1 MAQPTTPETPSGTA
15 TEAPGTP
22 PTPGTPPSPS
32 TPVQDATLLERAMFE
47 VKRVIVGQDR
57 MIERMF
63 VALLARGHC
72 LLEGVPGVAKT
83 LAVETLATVA
93 GGTFARIQFTPD
105 LVPADIVGTRIY
117 RASSE
122 KFDVELG
129 PVFVNFLLAD
139 EINRAPAKV
148 QSALL
153 EVMAEQQVSIGGE
166 THRVPLPFLVM
177 ATQNPIEQEGVY
189 PLPEAQRDRFLM
201 KINVGYP
208 TDVEER
214 EIVYRMGVEPPRPV
228 AILSTSDLLALQGK
242 ADEVFVHSALVDYAV
257 RLVLATRAPADHGV
271 ADVAPLIQYGASPR
285 ASLGI
290 VRATRALAL
299 LRGRDYA
306 LPQDVQDVAPD
317 ILRHRLVL
325 SYDALADDIPAD
337 HIVSRVLATVPV
349 PAVAPRQ
356 KATAVGAAAPTSA
369 VPYPTGVPYPPGT
382 PYPPGAPYPPGG
394 PYPSGVPYPLPYP
407 LPYPA
412 PASYPTV
419 VPGPAWPGR

>member
-1 MAQPTTPETPSGTA
+1 MAQPTTPETETSSAG
-15 TEAPGTP
+15 APPVTP
-22 PTPGTPPSPS
+22 A
-32 TPVQDATLLERAMFE
+32 QDATQLERAMFE

-57 MIERMF
+57 LVERMF

-83 LAVETLATVA
+83 LAVETMARVV
-93 GGTFARIQFTPD
+93 GGTFSRVQFTPD

-117 RASSE
+117 RQSSE

-153 EVMAEQQVSIGGE
+153 EVMAEHQVSIGGE
-166 THRVPLPFLVM
+166 THEVPDPFLVM

-201 KINVGYP
+201 KILVGYP
-208 TDVEER
+208 TDAEER
-214 EIVYRMGVEPPRPV
+214 EIVYRMGVSAPEPQTVLNP
-228 AILSTSDLLALQGK
+228 AELLALQRR
-242 ADEVFVHSALVDYAV
+242 ADQVFVHNALVDYTV
-257 RLVLATRAPADHGV
+257 RLVLATRAPAQHGMP
-271 ADVAPLIQYGASPR
+271 DVAQLIQYGASPR

-306 LPQDVQDVAPD
+306 LPQDLQDIAPD

-337 HIVSRVLATVPV
+337 HVVARVMQSVPMPSVS
-349 PAVAPRQ
+349 PRQ
-356 KATAVGAAAPTSA
+356 GVPGPSGPPSGNGQGAPTS
-369 VPYPTGVPYPPGT
+369 GVPAGPFPPQPNT
-382 PYPPGAPYPPGG
+382 PA
-394 PYPSGVPYPLPYP
+394 VW
-407 LPYPA
+407 
-412 PASYPTV
+412 PAS
-419 VPGPAWPGR
+419 

>member
-1 MAQPTTPETPSGTA
+1 MTQPSNPVSP
-15 TEAPGTP
+15 PG
-22 PTPGTPPSPS
+22 GQVS
-32 TPVQDATLLERAMFE
+32 TPAQDATVLERALFE

-63 VALLARGHC
+63 VSLLARGHV

-83 LAVETLATVA
+83 LAVETLARVV
-93 GGTFARIQFTPD
+93 GGTFSRIQFTPD

-117 RASSE
+117 RQSSE

-153 EVMAEQQVSIGGE
+153 EVMAEQQVSVGGE
-166 THRVPLPFLVM
+166 TYEVPRPFLVM

-201 KINVGYP
+201 KIQVGYP
-208 TDVEER
+208 TDSEER
-214 EIVYRMGVEPPRPV
+214 EIVYRVSVKTPEPV
-228 AILSTSDLLALQGK
+228 AVLTPTELMALQDK
-242 ADEVFVHSALVDYAV
+242 ADDVFVHNALVDYAV
-257 RLVLATRAPADHGV
+257 RLVVATRSPAEHGL
-271 ADVAPLIQYGASPR
+271 ADIAQLIQYGASPR

-290 VRATRALAL
+290 VRASRALAL

-306 LPQDVQDVAPD
+306 LPQDVQDIAPD

-337 HIVSRVLATVPV
+337 DIVKRVLAAVP
-349 PAVAPRQ
+349 PPTVAPRQ
-356 KATAVGAAAPTSA
+356 QAG
-369 VPYPTGVPYPPGT
+369 PG
-382 PYPPGAPYPPGG
+382 GHGGPGG
-394 PYPSGVPYPLPYP
+394 PGGPVP
-407 LPYPA
+407 
-412 PASYPTV
+412 TTITT
-419 VPGPAWPGR
+419 WPGR

>member
-1 MAQPTTPETPSGTA
+1 MDTTTPA
-15 TEAPGTP
+15 
-22 PTPGTPPSPS
+22 
-32 TPVQDATLLERAMFE
+32 QDATLLERALFE
-47 VKRVIVGQDR
+47 VKRVIVGQDA

-83 LAVETLATVA
+83 LAVHTVA
-93 GGTFARIQFTPD
+93 RVVGGSFARVQFTPD
-105 LVPADIVGTRIY
+105 LMPADLVGTRIY
-117 RASSE
+117 RQGSE

-153 EVMAEQQVSIGGE
+153 EVMAERQVSIGGE
-166 THRVPLPFLVM
+166 THPVPEPFLVM

-201 KINVGYP
+201 KVVVGYP
-208 TDVEER
+208 TDLEER
-214 EIVYRMGVEPPRPV
+214 EIIYRMAVDPPQPEGVLAP
-228 AILSTSDLLALQGK
+228 TDLLRLQRK
-242 ADEVFVHSALVDYAV
+242 ADQVFVHNALVDYAV
-257 RLVLATRAPADHGV
+257 RVVTATRSPAEFGA
-271 ADVAPLIQYGASPR
+271 ADVAGWVQYGASPR

-306 LPQDVQDVAPD
+306 LPADVTDVAAD
-317 ILRHRLVL
+317 VLRHRLVL

-337 HIVSRVLATVPV
+337 RIVASVLAAVPV
-349 PAVAPRQ
+349 PTVAPRQ
-356 KATAVGAAAPTSA
+356 NAA
-369 VPYPTGVPYPPGT
+369 
-382 PYPPGAPYPPGG
+382 
-394 PYPSGVPYPLPYP
+394 
-407 LPYPA
+407 
-412 PASYPTV
+412 
-419 VPGPAWPGR
+419 GPAGPA

>member
-1 MAQPTTPETPSGTA
+1 MPATPPPPNGGEPPA
-15 TEAPGTP
+15 TGRPVAGTP
-22 PTPGTPPSPS
+22 APS
-32 TPVQDATLLERAMFE
+32 TPAQDATLLERALFE

-83 LAVETLATVA
+83 LAVETLARVV

-166 THRVPLPFLVM
+166 SHRVPQPFLVM

-201 KINVGYP
+201 KIQVGYP
-208 TDVEER
+208 TDAEER
-214 EIVYRMGVEPPRPV
+214 EIVYRMGVSAPEPATIFNP
-228 AILSTSDLLALQGK
+228 TDLLGLQRK
-242 ADEVFVHSALVDYAV
+242 ADEVFVHNALVDYSV
-257 RLVLATRAPADHGV
+257 RLVLATRAPAEYGLP
-271 ADVAPLIQYGASPR
+271 DVAQLIQYGASPR

-306 LPQDVQDVAPD
+306 LPQDVQDIAAD

-337 HIVSRVLATVPV
+337 QIVDRILGTVPLPTV
-349 PAVAPRQ
+349 TPRQ
-356 KATAVGAAAPTSA
+356 NSAPVAAP
-369 VPYPTGVPYPPGT
+369 PIQ
-382 PYPPGAPYPPGG
+382 
-394 PYPSGVPYPLPYP
+394 
-407 LPYPA
+407 PA
-412 PASYPTV
+412 Q
-419 VPGPAWPGR
+419 WPGRPA

>member
-1 MAQPTTPETPSGTA
+1 VAQPLMPETDSSSGIP
-15 TEAPGTP
+15 APVP
-22 PTPGTPPSPS
+22 PA
-32 TPVQDATLLERAMFE
+32 QDASHLERAMFE

-57 MIERMF
+57 MVERMF

-83 LAVETLATVA
+83 LAVETLAKVV
-93 GGTFARIQFTPD
+93 GGSFSRVQFTPD

-117 RASSE
+117 RQSSE

-153 EVMAEQQVSIGGE
+153 EVMAEHQVSIGGQ
-166 THRVPLPFLVM
+166 THEVPNPFLVM

-201 KINVGYP
+201 KILVGYP

-214 EIVYRMGVEPPRPV
+214 EIVYRMGVSAPEPK
-228 AILSTSDLLALQGK
+228 AIFTPEDLLGLQRR
-242 ADEVFVHSALVDYAV
+242 ADQVFVHNALVDYTV
-257 RLVLATRAPADHGV
+257 RLVLATRDPAQHGMP
-271 ADVAPLIQYGASPR
+271 DVAQLIQYGASPR

-306 LPQDVQDVAPD
+306 LPQDLQDIAPD

-325 SYDALADDIPAD
+325 SYDALADDVPAD
-337 HIVSRVLATVPV
+337 QIVARLMQAVPM
-349 PAVAPRQ
+349 PSVAPRQ
-356 KATAVGAAAPTSA
+356 HATAGPQ
-369 VPYPTGVPYPPGT
+369 PQPP
-382 PYPPGAPYPPGG
+382 AQ
-394 PYPSGVPYPLPYP
+394 
-407 LPYPA
+407 PA
-412 PASYPTV
+412 
-419 VPGPAWPGR
+419 GAWPGRLP

>member
-1 MAQPTTPETPSGTA
+1 MTQPSNPVSP
-15 TEAPGTP
+15 PG
-22 PTPGTPPSPS
+22 GQVS
-32 TPVQDATLLERAMFE
+32 TPAQDATVLERALFE

-63 VALLARGHC
+63 VSLLSRGHV

-83 LAVETLATVA
+83 LAVETLARVV
-93 GGTFARIQFTPD
+93 GGTFSRIQFTPD

-117 RASSE
+117 RQSSE

-153 EVMAEQQVSIGGE
+153 EIMAEQQVSIGGE
-166 THRVPLPFLVM
+166 THKVPRPFLVM

-201 KINVGYP
+201 KIQVGYP
-208 TDVEER
+208 TDSEER
-214 EIVYRMGVEPPRPV
+214 EIVYRVSVKTPEPV
-228 AILSTSDLLALQGK
+228 AVLSPTELMALQDK
-242 ADEVFVHSALVDYAV
+242 ADDVFVHNALVDYAV
-257 RLVLATRAPADHGV
+257 RLVVATRSPADHGL
-271 ADVAPLIQYGASPR
+271 ADVAQLIQYGASPR

-290 VRATRALAL
+290 VRASRALAL

-306 LPQDVQDVAPD
+306 LPQDVQDIAPD

-337 HIVSRVLATVPV
+337 EIVKRVLAAVP
-349 PAVAPRQ
+349 PPTVAPRQ
-356 KATAVGAAAPTSA
+356 QAVA
-369 VPYPTGVPYPPGT
+369 
-382 PYPPGAPYPPGG
+382 GAPSGPP
-394 PYPSGVPYPLPYP
+394 
-407 LPYPA
+407 
-412 PASYPTV
+412 PTTITT
-419 VPGPAWPGR
+419 WPGR